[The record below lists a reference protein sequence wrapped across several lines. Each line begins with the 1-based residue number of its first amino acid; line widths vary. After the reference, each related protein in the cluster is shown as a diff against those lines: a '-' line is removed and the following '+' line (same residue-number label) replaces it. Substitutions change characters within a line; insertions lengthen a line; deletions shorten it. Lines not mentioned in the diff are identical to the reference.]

1 MDSPLKVYQTI
12 THLINRDAVVVY
24 KHVIRVEA
32 LPDGSHL
39 IILPNGLRSVLP
51 AGTIFEYQI

>member
-1 MDSPLKVYQTI
+1 MNNNLKIYQSI
-12 THLINRDAVVVY
+12 EHLINRNSVIVYEHVV
-24 KHVIRVEA
+24 RVEA